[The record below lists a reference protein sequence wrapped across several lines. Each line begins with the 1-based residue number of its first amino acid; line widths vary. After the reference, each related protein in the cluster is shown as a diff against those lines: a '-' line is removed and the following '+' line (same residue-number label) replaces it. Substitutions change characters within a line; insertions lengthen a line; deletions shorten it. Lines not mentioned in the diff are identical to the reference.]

1 MTKEAFD
8 FKVFLLRDR
17 KGRPIRIRGAKA
29 VRNSRLSDP
38 RNRTIDE
45 VERVQDSQGHR
56 SPFRSRFP
64 IFQTCPA
71 CKGVFR
77 YPKVVYKDLGHIRL
91 ICPTCN
97 AELGKIDHERLQ
109 AALDE

>member
-17 KGRPIRIRGAKA
+17 KGRLIRRIRGAKA
-29 VRNSRLSDP
+29 VKNSRFSNP

-45 VERVQDSQGHR
+45 VERVQGSQGHR
-56 SPFRSRFP
+56 SLFRSRL
-64 IFQTCPA
+64 QTCPV
-71 CKGVFR
+71 CKGTFR
-77 YPKVVYKDLGHIRL
+77 YPKVVGKDIEHIRL
-91 ICPTCN
+91 ICPMCN
-97 AELGKIDHERLQ
+97 AELGKIDRERLQ

>member
-1 MTKEAFD
+1 VTKEAFD
-8 FKVFLLRDR
+8 FKMFLLRDR
-17 KGRPIRIRGAKA
+17 KGGPIRIRGAKA
-29 VRNSRLSDP
+29 FKNSRLSDP

-45 VERVQDSQGHR
+45 VERVQGSQGHR
-56 SPFRSRFP
+56 PLFRSRFP
-64 IFQTCPA
+64 RFQTCPA

-77 YPKVVYKDLGHIRL
+77 YPKVVDRGSGHIHL

-97 AELGKIDHERLQ
+97 AELGKIDHERFQ